1 MLKLVTDLQYAEALS
16 VFDSLGLYIEILAH
30 ILFKGT
36 HHNEK
41 VKKLAL
47 FALYRVVSIDVYN

>member
-1 MLKLVTDLQYAEALS
+1 MIDLQYAEPLI

-30 ILFKGT
+30 ILFKGSQ
-36 HHNEK
+36 HNER

-47 FALYRVVSIDVYN
+47 FGLYRIVSLDMYN